1 MSYRISHPTKVLK
14 GCIELTASKSESN
27 RALIIQA
34 LCEEKFEIKNLATAE
49 DTRVLKEIL
58 AKVKANTSIEIE
70 TYDVGA
76 AGTTMRFL
84 TAFLATRKGVNC
96 ILTGSER
103 MKNRPIK
110 ILVDALRD
118 LGADIE
124 YAEKEGYPPLRIK
137 GKELDGGEVLIDGN
151 VSSQY
156 ITALLLVAPTLR
168 NGLTLK
174 FNDAV
179 TTSVPYINMTRK
191 MMEEFGITFLNWFYK
206 SVGDSII
213 IKRED
218 YHIKTKDYIYEV
230 EGDWSSASY
239 WYAFAALAKKIDNF
253 SIKGLKQNSL
263 QGDDIVNG
271 ICSHNFGVE
280 TKYIDGGILLTKGG
294 QKESVFTYNFYASP
308 DIAQTVAVVVGALGI
323 PSTFTGLHTL
333 RIKETDRTLALKN
346 ELAKIGVE
354 VEIVNDDKIKINTKQ
369 LVQQS
374 SPIATYEDHRMAMA
388 FAPLAMIQDSI
399 TIDHP
404 EVVKKSY
411 PDFWKDLKKVGFEIE
426 EI

>member
-1 MSYRISHPTKVLK
+1 MNYRISHPTKILK
-14 GCIELTASKSESN
+14 GSIELTASKSESN

-34 LCEEKFEIKNLATAE
+34 LCEDDFEIKNLAAAE

-58 AKVKANTSIEIE
+58 ASVKLNTSAEIQ

-84 TAFLATRKGVNC
+84 TAFLASKKGVNC

-103 MKNRPIK
+103 MQNRPIK

-118 LGADIE
+118 LGADVE
-124 YAEKEGYPPLRIK
+124 YLEKEGYPPLRIK
-137 GKELDGGEVLIDGN
+137 GKELEGGEVLIDGG

-156 ITALLLVAPTLR
+156 ISALLLVSTQFT

-174 FNDAV
+174 FKGEI
-179 TTSVPYINMTRK
+179 TSRPYINMTLR
-191 MMEEFGITFLNWFYK
+191 MMDQFLIPTEWTGSSIKVKKRIEGIIDESY
-206 SVGDSII
+206 
-213 IKRED
+213 
-218 YHIKTKDYIYEV
+218 YV

-239 WYAFAALAKKIDNF
+239 WYEIAALTKDADIK
-253 SIKGLKQNSL
+253 IKGLNRHDLSL
-263 QGDDIVNG
+263 QGDAAIVN
-271 ICSHNFGVE
+271 IFSKLGVHSE
-280 TKYIDGGILLTKGG
+280 YSPQVYHLSKGG
-294 QKESVFTYNFYASP
+294 EVVKEFKYDFSDCP
-308 DIAQTVAVVVGALGI
+308 DIAQTVAVVVAALGI

-354 VEIVNDDKIKINTKQ
+354 VEIVSDDEIKIHPKA

-388 FAPLAMIQDSI
+388 FAPLALVQDSI
-399 TIDHP
+399 TIEHP

-411 PDFWKDLKKVGFEIE
+411 PDFWKDLEKLGFVIE